1 MHGSIP
7 SEFGFGPPEP
17 PRRPRRGWVY
27 VLVMLAGVAGAVGLF
42 AGALN
47 LLMGH
52 VANLTPQAEQR
63 HEAATGVPDEAA
75 TLSGTARGLAEELDH
90 VHEGIDV
97 DWDASAARTG
107 TGIDEGQVVDSAPG
121 IFMVDTMMM
130 GFYGTGTG
138 MVLTADGIAVTN
150 YHVVENSTDVV
161 VRMADTDIEY
171 NATVLGRDSEHD
183 VAVLQIE
190 DAPELPVTSL
200 NLSTP
205 QIGDINAAVGN
216 GGGQGYLTSVVGEV
230 TALDKT
236 ILAGTDAAETTSRL
250 TGLIETTAD
259 VVPGYSGGPL
269 VDRDGQVIGVSTAAS
284 PGETTEEVNGYAIP
298 IAVALEIV
306 NQVLSGEETETVS
319 IGVDGALGI
328 TILTT
333 DDGPDIQE
341 VTPDSAAE
349 ELGLRAGDLII
360 SVEGE
365 TVTTSSELARAIN
378 DRNVGDLVE
387 VVWRDASGATQTGT
401 ATLQEAVVN

>member
-1 MHGSIP
+1 MHESIP
-7 SEFGFGPPEP
+7 PEYGFGPPEP

-27 VLVMLAGVAGAVGLF
+27 VLVMLAGVAGAIGLF

-52 VANLTPQAEQR
+52 VSNLTPQVEQQHDAAAE
-63 HEAATGVPDEAA
+63 VPDETAG
-75 TLSGTARGLAEELDH
+75 LSGTARDLAEQLDH
-90 VHEGIDV
+90 VHEGITV
-97 DWDASAARTG
+97 DWDAAAARTG
-107 TGIDEGQVVDSAPG
+107 SEIDPGQVVDSAPG
-121 IFMVDTMMM
+121 IFLVDTMMM

-138 MVLTADGIAVTN
+138 MVLTEDGIAITN

-161 VRMADTDIEY
+161 VRMADTEAEY

-200 NLSTP
+200 NPRTP
-205 QIGDINAAVGN
+205 QLGDLNAAVGN

-230 TALDKT
+230 TTLDKT
-236 ILAGTDAAETTSRL
+236 ILAGTEAEESTSRL

-269 VDRDGQVIGVSTAAS
+269 VDDEGQVIGVSTAAS
-284 PGETTEEVNGYAIP
+284 PGETADEVNGYAIP
-298 IAVALEIV
+298 IVVALDIV
-306 NQVLSGEETETVS
+306 NQVLSGEESDTVS

-333 DDGPDIQE
+333 DDGPVIQE
-341 VTPDSAAE
+341 VSPDSAAE
-349 ELGLRAGDLII
+349 RLGLRAGDIII

-365 TVTTSSELARAIN
+365 TVTTSRELARAIN
-378 DRNVGDLVE
+378 DRNVGDEVE
-387 VVWRDASGATQTGT
+387 VVWRDASGTTQTGT

>member
-1 MHGSIP
+1 
-7 SEFGFGPPEP
+7 
-17 PRRPRRGWVY
+17 
-27 VLVMLAGVAGAVGLF
+27 MLGGIAGAIGLF
-42 AGALN
+42 AGALH

-52 VANLTPQAEQR
+52 ISSFT
-63 HEAATGVPDEAA
+63 T
-75 TLSGTARGLAEELDH
+75 GTADQQVEASASAGESGESDETGELSAAAQGLAEQLDH
-90 VHEGIDV
+90 VHEGITV
-97 DWDASAARTG
+97 DWEAGQARTG
-107 TGIDEGQVVDSAPG
+107 TDIDPGQVVDSAPG
-121 IFMVDTMMM
+121 IFIVDTMMM

-138 MVLTADGIAVTN
+138 MVLSEDGIAVTN

-190 DAPELPVTSL
+190 DAPALPVTSL
-200 NLSTP
+200 NPRTP
-205 QIGDINAAVGN
+205 QLGDANAAVGN

-230 TALDKT
+230 TSLNET
-236 ILAGTDAAETTSRL
+236 ILAGTEAEESYSRL

-284 PGETTEEVNGYAIP
+284 PGETAEEVNGYAIP
-298 IAVALEIV
+298 ILVALDIV
-306 NQVLSGEETETVS
+306 DQVLSGEESETVS

-333 DDGPDIQE
+333 DDGPAIQE
-341 VTPDSAAE
+341 VSPGSAAE
-349 ELGLRAGDLII
+349 KLGLRAGDIII

-365 TVTTSSELARAIN
+365 SVTTSRELARAIN
-378 DRNVGDLVE
+378 DRNVGDDVE
-387 VVWRDASGATQTGT
+387 VVWRDASGTTQTGT